1 MIYNTTYTNKEADTK
16 INDLLGRRY
25 HILKAIKMGG
35 VGSRRMI
42 IADVSPNFQRYIN
55 TVSDLNYGNIEL
67 REKGIIVHINKG
79 SQNFSWAIPTYQLHI
94 YRTNGF
100 SVHAQGNFVRFKN
113 NNLLKE
119 NKKFIDKIIDMKVEN
134 DKHYEFY

>member
-79 SQNFSWAIPTYQLHI
+79 LQNFSWAIPTYQLHI